1 MQFFG
6 FFVWLMIAN
15 SVLFTVVRFIF
26 VSDITVFGI
35 VMTKR
40 DRKFWVNKKPK
51 QPEKVTHETGKK
63 PMDFTCEYL
72 VD

>member
-1 MQFFG
+1 V
-6 FFVWLMIAN
+6 FFVWLLIAN
-15 SVLFTVVRFIF
+15 LCCLLWSDSFF

-63 PMDFTCEYL
+63 PMDFNCEYL